1 MLLATRCPHCETVF
15 RLQQEQLVLHGGLV
29 RCGHC
34 RQIFDAAESL
44 VHEHA
49 PQPEAALAGDADH
62 ERVAEEAPG
71 ADHAAAVEAAR
82 VEAPSTKATD
92 FEAPAAEAPAV
103 EVPKAFADEAA
114 ALESPVVEASAAD
127 TPAAE
132 APPAKALADEAATLE
147 SRAVEA
153 PSAETPAV
161 EIPAVKAPADEATAF
176 EAAAIESPAVEAPSA
191 ETPAVETPAAKAPAD
206 EARAIESPAVESPA
220 AGTPAAGT
228 PAAGTPA
235 AATEAHRAADLP
247 ATPPPRLFVDNAPG
261 EHPTHADFRPDHWDM
276 WAPWLD
282 GNVDPSLQHS
292 GRNVSAEPLIPLV
305 LPDANAALET
315 APGVVRLTATPEPSP
330 GSAAAAAAQPA
341 APSASAD
348 LGPAHDARHDAREPR
363 LAAEAP
369 SATRE
374 HAPASADERS
384 PLASAHDKH
393 EPRFAAD
400 ASADADRA
408 ATRTQREPQFAAGAA
423 PEPFSAI
430 PAADDDRPP
439 FAVTRETRAP
449 QRRGLLGG
457 FFGGLVAAV
466 LAVLLALQ
474 LAWWQRETLMI
485 YWPVTLGW
493 FQRAC
498 APLGCTVAPPR
509 AIDGLRLDATD
520 LRQVDGPRVL
530 ELKAP
535 LTNRYRVALAYP
547 SLELTL
553 LDDTNHVTVRR
564 VLAPRDY
571 VRPGTPINAGLPA
584 GATQTMIVR
593 LDTNG
598 APASN
603 FRVQIFYP

>member
-1 MLLATRCPHCETVF
+1 M
-15 RLQQEQLVLHGGLV
+15 
-29 RCGHC
+29 
-34 RQIFDAAESL
+34 
-44 VHEHA
+44 
-49 PQPEAALAGDADH
+49 
-62 ERVAEEAPG
+62 
-71 ADHAAAVEAAR
+71 
-82 VEAPSTKATD
+82 
-92 FEAPAAEAPAV
+92 EAPAAEAPAV
-103 EVPKAFADEAA
+103 ETPAVKARADEAA
-114 ALESPVVEASAAD
+114 A
-127 TPAAE
+127 
-132 APPAKALADEAATLE
+132 
-147 SRAVEA
+147 
-153 PSAETPAV
+153 
-161 EIPAVKAPADEATAF
+161 F
-176 EAAAIESPAVEAPSA
+176 EAAAVKSPGVEA
-191 ETPAVETPAAKAPAD
+191 
-206 EARAIESPAVESPA
+206 
-220 AGTPAAGT
+220 

-235 AATEAHRAADLP
+235 AASPVPEIEAHHAADLP
-247 ATPPPRLFVDNAPG
+247 AAPSPRLFVDNAPG

-292 GRNVSAEPLIPLV
+292 GRNISAEPLIPLA

-330 GSAAAAAAQPA
+330 GSAAAASAQPA

-363 LAAEAP
+363 LATEAP

-374 HAPASADERS
+374 HAPAADEHA
-384 PLASAHDKH
+384 PLVSAHDKH

-439 FAVTRETRAP
+439 FTVTRETRAP

-457 FFGGLVAAV
+457 FFGGLVAAI

-493 FQRAC
+493 FQRVC
-498 APLGCTVAPPR
+498 VPLGCTVAPPR

>member
-15 RLQQEQLVLHGGLV
+15 RLQQEQLALHGGLV

-49 PQPEAALAGDADH
+49 PQPEAALADDADH
-62 ERVAEEAPG
+62 ERVTEEAPG
-71 ADHAAAVEAAR
+71 ADHAVAVEAAR
-82 VEAPSTKATD
+82 VEAPSTKTVA
-92 FEAPAAEAPAV
+92 FEAPAV
-103 EVPKAFADEAA
+103 ETPAVEVPPFKALADEAT
-114 ALESPVVEASAAD
+114 ALESRAVEAPAAD
-127 TPAAE
+127 TPAVE
-132 APPAKALADEAATLE
+132 APPAKALADEAAAIE
-147 SRAVEA
+147 SRAAEAPAAEAPAVEA
-153 PSAETPAV
+153 PPA
-161 EIPAVKAPADEATAF
+161 KALAD
-176 EAAAIESPAVEAPSA
+176 EAAAIESRTVEAPSA

-206 EARAIESPAVESPA
+206 EARAIESPAAESPA
-220 AGTPAAGT
+220 AASTVPE
-228 PAAGTPA
+228 
-235 AATEAHRAADLP
+235 TEAHHAADLP
-247 ATPPPRLFVDNAPG
+247 APPPPRLFVDNAPG

-292 GRNVSAEPLIPLV
+292 GRNVRAEPLIPLV
-305 LPDANAALET
+305 LPDANASLET

-374 HAPASADERS
+374 HAPAADERS

-430 PAADDDRPP
+430 PAVDDDRPP

-457 FFGGLVAAV
+457 FFGGLVATV

-498 APLGCTVAPPR
+498 VPLGCTVAPPR

>member
-49 PQPEAALAGDADH
+49 PQPEAALADDADH

-82 VEAPSTKATD
+82 VEAPSTKTVA
-92 FEAPAAEAPAV
+92 FEAPAV
-103 EVPKAFADEAA
+103 ETPAVEVPPVKARADEAT
-114 ALESPVVEASAAD
+114 ALESRAVEAPAAD
-127 TPAAE
+127 TPAVE
-132 APPAKALADEAATLE
+132 APPAKALADEAAAIE
-147 SRAVEA
+147 SRPAEA
-153 PSAETPAV
+153 PAAEVPAV
-161 EIPAVKAPADEATAF
+161 DAPPAKARAD
-176 EAAAIESPAVEAPSA
+176 EAAAIESRTVEAPSA
-191 ETPAVETPAAKAPAD
+191 ETPAVETPAAKAPAV

-220 AGTPAAGT
+220 AGTPAAAS
-228 PAAGTPA
+228 PVPE
-235 AATEAHRAADLP
+235 TEAHHAADLP

-292 GRNVSAEPLIPLV
+292 GRNVRAEPLIPLV
-305 LPDANAALET
+305 LPDANASLET

-330 GSAAAAAAQPA
+330 GSAAAAAAQPS

-348 LGPAHDARHDAREPR
+348 LGPAHDTRHDAREPR
-363 LAAEAP
+363 LAAEAL

-374 HAPASADERS
+374 HAPAADERA

-408 ATRTQREPQFAAGAA
+408 GTQREPQFAAGAA

-457 FFGGLVAAV
+457 FFGGLVATV

-498 APLGCTVAPPR
+498 VPLGCTVAPPR

>member
-1 MLLATRCPHCETVF
+1 
-15 RLQQEQLVLHGGLV
+15 
-29 RCGHC
+29 
-34 RQIFDAAESL
+34 
-44 VHEHA
+44 
-49 PQPEAALAGDADH
+49 
-62 ERVAEEAPG
+62 
-71 ADHAAAVEAAR
+71 
-82 VEAPSTKATD
+82 
-92 FEAPAAEAPAV
+92 
-103 EVPKAFADEAA
+103 
-114 ALESPVVEASAAD
+114 
-127 TPAAE
+127 
-132 APPAKALADEAATLE
+132 
-147 SRAVEA
+147 
-153 PSAETPAV
+153 
-161 EIPAVKAPADEATAF
+161 
-176 EAAAIESPAVEAPSA
+176 
-191 ETPAVETPAAKAPAD
+191 
-206 EARAIESPAVESPA
+206 
-220 AGTPAAGT
+220 
-228 PAAGTPA
+228 
-235 AATEAHRAADLP
+235 
-247 ATPPPRLFVDNAPG
+247 
-261 EHPTHADFRPDHWDM
+261 M

-292 GRNVSAEPLIPLV
+292 GRNVRAEPLIPLV
-305 LPDANAALET
+305 LPDANASLET

-330 GSAAAAAAQPA
+330 GSAAAAAAQ
-341 APSASAD
+341 PSASAD

-374 HAPASADERS
+374 HTPAADERS

-393 EPRFAAD
+393 EPHFAAD

-457 FFGGLVAAV
+457 FFGGLVATV

-498 APLGCTVAPPR
+498 VPLGCTVAPPR

>member
-49 PQPEAALAGDADH
+49 PQPEAALAGDAAH
-62 ERVAEEAPG
+62 ERVAEKAPG

-82 VEAPSTKATD
+82 VEAPSTKTVA
-92 FEAPAAEAPAV
+92 FEAPAV
-103 EVPKAFADEAA
+103 E
-114 ALESPVVEASAAD
+114 
-127 TPAAE
+127 TPAVE
-132 APPAKALADEAATLE
+132 APPAKALADEAAAIE

-153 PSAETPAV
+153 PAADTPAV
-161 EIPAVKAPADEATAF
+161 EAPPAKAFADEA
-176 EAAAIESPAVEAPSA
+176 AALESPAVEAPSA
-191 ETPAVETPAAKAPAD
+191 ETPAVETPAAKAPAE
-206 EARAIESPAVESPA
+206 EARAIESPAVESPAVESPAVESPA
-220 AGTPAAGT
+220 AGTPAAAS
-228 PAAGTPA
+228 PVPE
-235 AATEAHRAADLP
+235 TEAHHAADLP

-348 LGPAHDARHDAREPR
+348 FGPAHDARHDAREPR
-363 LAAEAP
+363 VAAEAP

-374 HAPASADERS
+374 HAPAADERS

-408 ATRTQREPQFAAGAA
+408 ATRTQREPQFTAGAA

-498 APLGCTVAPPR
+498 VPLGCTVAPPR

>member
-62 ERVAEEAPG
+62 ERAAVEAAG

-82 VEAPSTKATD
+82 VEAPSTKTVA
-92 FEAPAAEAPAV
+92 FEAPAV
-103 EVPKAFADEAA
+103 ETPA
-114 ALESPVVEASAAD
+114 VEAPAAD
-127 TPAAE
+127 TPAVD
-132 APPAKALADEAATLE
+132 APPAKALADEAA
-147 SRAVEA
+147 
-153 PSAETPAV
+153 
-161 EIPAVKAPADEATAF
+161 
-176 EAAAIESPAVEAPSA
+176 AIESRTVEAPSA

-220 AGTPAAGT
+220 AASPV
-228 PAAGTPA
+228 PE
-235 AATEAHRAADLP
+235 TEAHHAADLP

-292 GRNVSAEPLIPLV
+292 GRNVRAEPLIPLV
-305 LPDANAALET
+305 LPDANASLET

-374 HAPASADERS
+374 HAPAADERS

-430 PAADDDRPP
+430 PAVDDDRPP

-457 FFGGLVAAV
+457 FFGGLVATV

-498 APLGCTVAPPR
+498 VPLGCTVAPPR

>member
-49 PQPEAALAGDADH
+49 PQPEAALADDADH

-82 VEAPSTKATD
+82 VEAPSTKTVA
-92 FEAPAAEAPAV
+92 FEAPAV
-103 EVPKAFADEAA
+103 ETPAVEVPPVKARADEAA
-114 ALESPVVEASAAD
+114 AIESRAAD
-127 TPAAE
+127 TPAVD
-132 APPAKALADEAATLE
+132 APPAQALADEAA
-147 SRAVEA
+147 
-153 PSAETPAV
+153 
-161 EIPAVKAPADEATAF
+161 
-176 EAAAIESPAVEAPSA
+176 AIESRTVEALSA

-220 AGTPAAGT
+220 AASPV
-228 PAAGTPA
+228 PE
-235 AATEAHRAADLP
+235 TEAHHAADLP

-292 GRNVSAEPLIPLV
+292 GRNVRAEPLIPLV
-305 LPDANAALET
+305 LPDANASLET

-348 LGPAHDARHDAREPR
+348 LGPTHDARHDAREPR

-374 HAPASADERS
+374 HAPAADERS

-457 FFGGLVAAV
+457 FFGGLVATV

-498 APLGCTVAPPR
+498 VPLGCTVAPPR

>member
-1 MLLATRCPHCETVF
+1 M
-15 RLQQEQLVLHGGLV
+15 
-29 RCGHC
+29 
-34 RQIFDAAESL
+34 
-44 VHEHA
+44 
-49 PQPEAALAGDADH
+49 
-62 ERVAEEAPG
+62 
-71 ADHAAAVEAAR
+71 
-82 VEAPSTKATD
+82 
-92 FEAPAAEAPAV
+92 
-103 EVPKAFADEAA
+103 
-114 ALESPVVEASAAD
+114 
-127 TPAAE
+127 
-132 APPAKALADEAATLE
+132 E
-147 SRAVEA
+147 SR
-153 PSAETPAV
+153 T
-161 EIPAVKAPADEATAF
+161 
-176 EAAAIESPAVEAPSA
+176 VEAPSA

-220 AGTPAAGT
+220 AASPV
-228 PAAGTPA
+228 PE
-235 AATEAHRAADLP
+235 TEAHHAADLP
-247 ATPPPRLFVDNAPG
+247 ATPSPRLFVDNAPG

-292 GRNVSAEPLIPLV
+292 GRNVRAEPLIPLV
-305 LPDANAALET
+305 LPDANASLET

-363 LAAEAP
+363 LAADAP
-369 SATRE
+369 SSTRK
-374 HAPASADERS
+374 HAPAADERS

-408 ATRTQREPQFAAGAA
+408 ATPTQREPQFAAGAA

-457 FFGGLVAAV
+457 FFGGLVATV

-498 APLGCTVAPPR
+498 VPLGCTVAPPR

>member
-1 MLLATRCPHCETVF
+1 
-15 RLQQEQLVLHGGLV
+15 
-29 RCGHC
+29 
-34 RQIFDAAESL
+34 
-44 VHEHA
+44 
-49 PQPEAALAGDADH
+49 
-62 ERVAEEAPG
+62 
-71 ADHAAAVEAAR
+71 
-82 VEAPSTKATD
+82 
-92 FEAPAAEAPAV
+92 
-103 EVPKAFADEAA
+103 
-114 ALESPVVEASAAD
+114 
-127 TPAAE
+127 
-132 APPAKALADEAATLE
+132 
-147 SRAVEA
+147 
-153 PSAETPAV
+153 
-161 EIPAVKAPADEATAF
+161 
-176 EAAAIESPAVEAPSA
+176 
-191 ETPAVETPAAKAPAD
+191 
-206 EARAIESPAVESPA
+206 
-220 AGTPAAGT
+220 
-228 PAAGTPA
+228 
-235 AATEAHRAADLP
+235 
-247 ATPPPRLFVDNAPG
+247 
-261 EHPTHADFRPDHWDM
+261 M

-292 GRNVSAEPLIPLV
+292 GRNVRAEPLIPLV
-305 LPDANAALET
+305 LPDANASLET

-330 GSAAAAAAQPA
+330 GSAAAAAAQ
-341 APSASAD
+341 PSASAD

-374 HAPASADERS
+374 HAPAADERS

-408 ATRTQREPQFAAGAA
+408 ATRTQREPQFAASAA

-457 FFGGLVAAV
+457 FFGGLVATV

-498 APLGCTVAPPR
+498 VPLGCTVAPPR

>member
-62 ERVAEEAPG
+62 ERVAVEAAG

-82 VEAPSTKATD
+82 VEAPSTKTVA
-92 FEAPAAEAPAV
+92 FEAPAV
-103 EVPKAFADEAA
+103 ETPAVEVPPVKALADEAT
-114 ALESPVVEASAAD
+114 ALESRAVEAPAAD
-127 TPAAE
+127 TPAVE
-132 APPAKALADEAATLE
+132 VPPAKALADEAAALE
-147 SRAVEA
+147 SRAAEA
-153 PSAETPAV
+153 PAV
-161 EIPAVKAPADEATAF
+161 G
-176 EAAAIESPAVEAPSA
+176 
-191 ETPAVETPAAKAPAD
+191 TPAAKAPAD

-220 AGTPAAGT
+220 AGTPAAAS
-228 PAAGTPA
+228 PVPE
-235 AATEAHRAADLP
+235 TEAHHAADLP

-292 GRNVSAEPLIPLV
+292 GRNVRAEPLIPLV
-305 LPDANAALET
+305 LPDANASLET

-374 HAPASADERS
+374 HAPAADERS

-400 ASADADRA
+400 ASADGDRA

-430 PAADDDRPP
+430 PAVDDDRPP

-457 FFGGLVAAV
+457 FFGGLVATV

-498 APLGCTVAPPR
+498 VPLGCTVTPPR

>member
-62 ERVAEEAPG
+62 ERVAVEAAG

-82 VEAPSTKATD
+82 VEAPSTKTVA
-92 FEAPAAEAPAV
+92 FEAPAV
-103 EVPKAFADEAA
+103 E
-114 ALESPVVEASAAD
+114 
-127 TPAAE
+127 TPAVE
-132 APPAKALADEAATLE
+132 VPPVKALADEAT
-147 SRAVEA
+147 
-153 PSAETPAV
+153 
-161 EIPAVKAPADEATAF
+161 
-176 EAAAIESPAVEAPSA
+176 AIESRTVETPSA

-206 EARAIESPAVESPA
+206 EARAIESPAAESPA
-220 AGTPAAGT
+220 AASPV
-228 PAAGTPA
+228 PE
-235 AATEAHRAADLP
+235 TEAHHAADLP

-292 GRNVSAEPLIPLV
+292 GRNVRAEPLIPLV
-305 LPDANAALET
+305 LPDANASLET

-374 HAPASADERS
+374 HTPAADERS

-393 EPRFAAD
+393 EPHFAAD

-430 PAADDDRPP
+430 PAVDDDRPP

-457 FFGGLVAAV
+457 FFGGLVATV

-498 APLGCTVAPPR
+498 VPLGCTVAPPR

>member
-82 VEAPSTKATD
+82 VEAPSTKTVA
-92 FEAPAAEAPAV
+92 FEAPAVETPAVEAHPAKALADEAAALESRAAKAPAAEAPAV
-103 EVPKAFADEAA
+103 D
-114 ALESPVVEASAAD
+114 
-127 TPAAE
+127 
-132 APPAKALADEAATLE
+132 APPAKALADEAAALE
-147 SRAVEA
+147 SR
-153 PSAETPAV
+153 
-161 EIPAVKAPADEATAF
+161 
-176 EAAAIESPAVEAPSA
+176 AVEAPSA

-220 AGTPAAGT
+220 VES

-235 AATEAHRAADLP
+235 AASPVPETEAHHAADLP
-247 ATPPPRLFVDNAPG
+247 APPPPRLFVDNAPG

-292 GRNVSAEPLIPLV
+292 GRNVRAEPLIPLV
-305 LPDANAALET
+305 LPDANASLET

-374 HAPASADERS
+374 HTPAADERS

-393 EPRFAAD
+393 EPHFAAD

-430 PAADDDRPP
+430 PAVDDDRPP

-457 FFGGLVAAV
+457 FFGGLVATV

-498 APLGCTVAPPR
+498 VPLGCTVAPPR

>member
-62 ERVAEEAPG
+62 ERAAVEAAG

-82 VEAPSTKATD
+82 VEAPSTKIAAFEAPAVETPAVEVPPVKALADEATALESRAVEAPAAD
-92 FEAPAAEAPAV
+92 TPAVEAPPAKALADEAAALESRAAEAPAAEAPAV
-103 EVPKAFADEAA
+103 EVP
-114 ALESPVVEASAAD
+114 P
-127 TPAAE
+127 
-132 APPAKALADEAATLE
+132 
-147 SRAVEA
+147 
-153 PSAETPAV
+153 
-161 EIPAVKAPADEATAF
+161 VKACAD
-176 EAAAIESPAVEAPSA
+176 EAAAIESRTVEAPSA

-220 AGTPAAGT
+220 AASPV
-228 PAAGTPA
+228 PE
-235 AATEAHRAADLP
+235 TEAHHAADLP

-292 GRNVSAEPLIPLV
+292 GRNVRAEPLIPLV
-305 LPDANAALET
+305 LPDANASLET

-374 HAPASADERS
+374 HAPAADERS

-457 FFGGLVAAV
+457 FFGGLVATV

-498 APLGCTVAPPR
+498 VPLGCTVAPPR